1 MYKCRIERKPCL
13 KILLLQKKKKRNKN
27 IVFQV
32 LQLFVTKCGHVVEDK
47 LGEILG
53 YLAVLIGLHKQVD
66 GLSLVP
72 TNLPHLQFNQV

>member
-1 MYKCRIERKPCL
+1 M
-13 KILLLQKKKKRNKN
+13 
-27 IVFQV
+27 
-32 LQLFVTKCGHVVEDK
+32 FVTKCGHVVEDK